1 MIWII
6 SKNFTK
12 NNNFLEGFRT
22 SAKTGFNIDESMKFL
37 VEKIIEK
44 MNNTTKNDSINVE
57 RNSKFLISSKNK
69 SIQSF
74 RIKEKKGCC

>member
-1 MIWII
+1 
-6 SKNFTK
+6 
-12 NNNFLEGFRT
+12 
-22 SAKTGFNIDESMKFL
+22 
-37 VEKIIEK
+37 
-44 MNNTTKNDSINVE
+44 MNNTMKNDSINVE

>member
-1 MIWII
+1 MMWII

-37 VEKIIEK
+37 VE
-44 MNNTTKNDSINVE
+44 NYRKNE
-57 RNSKFLISSKNK
+57 
-69 SIQSF
+69 
-74 RIKEKKGCC
+74 